1 MLCPSCRA
9 RNDDA
14 ADMCFNCGRGLSGVT
29 RGSVIADRYEIL
41 EQLGRGGMGLVYKA
55 HDRQLDEM
63 VVLKLLR
70 SDLARAEGMAKRF
83 RSEIKLARRV
93 RHPNVCAIHE
103 FGQDGDFCFIT
114 MELVE
119 GVDLKREIRATG
131 ALPAGDAFH
140 ISVQLAAGLQ
150 AIHDGGIV
158 HRDLKTANIM
168 RDRHGR
174 VRLMDFG
181 IAKQVHSDSTGVTLT
196 GQVIGTPEY
205 MSPEQ
210 ALGTPVDYRSDV
222 YALGIVV
229 FEIFTGRVPFQGETP
244 IATLR
249 KQVNDPPPLHGPEG
263 ARLPPRLLPVLA
275 RALAKDP
282 DDRFA
287 SAAEMGEALEQARVE
302 TQSVPQ
308 TVIVPSPYRGG
319 AAAAARAP
327 APLPETAVT
336 PVPSRIRTAVG
347 TAVPASTTAAVA
359 HRRPGARAAAG
370 IGAVLVGAAAAAAL
384 LFSRQTEP
392 TVPLPA
398 PTAAPPTTLAEATIG
413 TLAAGTPAPSAPP
426 ATSPPAL
433 HARARVSPGAPP
445 PTTLRP
451 APPRPSAPPARA
463 ASPPVA
469 VTPPTPTPAAV
480 VPTPAPAPTPA
491 PGPAPGRLQVLVRPW
506 AEVSVDGR
514 VVGTTPF
521 RPVELPAGEHV
532 IAFRHPDYKPFQRR
546 VTVAA
551 GQTTR
556 VEIDLAWEAFPR

>member
-63 VVLKLLR
+63 IVLKLLR

-114 MELVE
+114 MELVD
-119 GVDLKREIRATG
+119 GVDLKREIRAGG

-140 ISVQLAAGLQ
+140 VSVQLAAGLQ

-210 ALGTPVDYRSDV
+210 ALGTRVDYRSDV
-222 YALGIVV
+222 YALGVVV

-263 ARLPPRLLPVLA
+263 ARLPARLLPVLA

-282 DDRFA
+282 DERFA
-287 SAAEMGEALEQARVE
+287 SAAEMGEALEAARVE
-302 TQSVPQ
+302 AQAVPQ

-319 AAAAARAP
+319 AAAARAP

-347 TAVPASTTAAVA
+347 TAVPASATAAVA
-359 HRRPGARAAAG
+359 HGRRGGRAAAG
-370 IGAVLVGAAAAAAL
+370 IGAGVIGAAAVAAYL
-384 LFSRQTEP
+384 VLRPTEP
-392 TVPLPA
+392 TVPPPA
-398 PTAAPPTTLAEATIG
+398 VTVGPAPTTLAGAPIG
-413 TLAAGTPAPSAPP
+413 TRAAETPAPSAPP

-433 HARARVSPGAPP
+433 HARARVSPRAAPP

-451 APPRPSAPPARA
+451 ALPRPSAAPARA

-469 VTPPTPTPAAV
+469 IAPATPTPAAV
-480 VPTPAPAPTPA
+480 APTPAPAPV
-491 PGPAPGRLQVLVRPW
+491 PGRLQVLVRPW

-556 VEIDLAWEAFPR
+556 VEIDLTWEAFPR